1 MAFVKVCNTSDIE
14 EGKGGVFNTG
24 DKEIAVFKWKGD
36 FLAIG
41 NACPHQGGPLGEG
54 ELYEEDEK
62 GIHES
67 QLALKTVWTN
77 LVEGGTQNPGSVLGL
92 SAVGGPGYVTLA
104 DHFFNTDVKS
114 SEDVASKVKA
124 IDTNQKVKSLV
135 ATKLKQ
141 FAVWRDTT
149 KKELRQRKREP
160 ETSFL
165 SPGFR
170 TFT

>member
-62 GIHES
+62 TCGVICPLHGYMFNIATGEGMS
-67 QLALKTVWTN
+67 FPTGVPTYKVK
-77 LVEGGTQNPGSVLGL
+77 VEGNDVL
-92 SAVGGPGYVTLA
+92 V
-104 DHFFNTDVKS
+104 DV
-114 SEDVASKVKA
+114 
-124 IDTNQKVKSLV
+124 
-135 ATKLKQ
+135 
-141 FAVWRDTT
+141 
-149 KKELRQRKREP
+149 
-160 ETSFL
+160 
-165 SPGFR
+165 
-170 TFT
+170 